1 LALAK
6 REKKREGVT
15 FLFYGE
21 SASGKTPTALSFPNQ
36 FLVDSDSGTKFY
48 GGENV
53 LTESNTLV
61 FQELNEDLDEF
72 ENDSELFEQV
82 ETINID
88 SITRFAENMS
98 HAALKVVELRAM
110 SNARMIE
117 GEGLSPK
124 EYGVMKLHYDRFF
137 ARMLT
142 YAKQGK
148 NLVFVAEVKD
158 KNENKLN
165 AKGEQISVK
174 VGEIPSMQKDSKY
187 DFDVV
192 VKTYIKEGKPV
203 GVVEKDRTQVFN
215 VGDIVDKPNYNH
227 WKSAIAKAQKGV
239 TRSKDEIKSFD
250 ETVGKEADKFD
261 GTIGDKANE
270 LIKGISKI
278 IDVMSPDQQKEMAVG
293 FKEKFKTT
301 KFKELRDVN
310 ILQAMLDYVEA
321 LPNT

>member
-1 LALAK
+1 MALAK

-48 GGENV
+48 SGENV

-72 ENDSELFEQV
+72 ENDEELFEQV
-82 ETINID
+82 ESINID

-124 EYGVMKLHYDRFF
+124 EY
-137 ARMLT
+137 
-142 YAKQGK
+142 
-148 NLVFVAEVKD
+148 
-158 KNENKLN
+158 
-165 AKGEQISVK
+165 
-174 VGEIPSMQKDSKY
+174 
-187 DFDVV
+187 FDVV
-192 VKTYIKEGKPV
+192 VKTYIKDGKPV

-215 VGDIVDKPNYNH
+215 VGDIVDKPIYSH
-227 WKSAIAKAQKGV
+227 WKAAIERAQKGA
-239 TRSKDEIKSFD
+239 TRSKDEIKTFD
-250 ETVGKEADKFD
+250 ETLDKEADNFN
-261 GTIGDKANE
+261 GAIGDKANE
-270 LIKGISKI
+270 HISNISRI
-278 IDVMSPDQQKEMAVG
+278 IDVMTVDEQKAMAVG
-293 FKEKFKTT
+293 FKEKFRTT

-310 ILQAMLDYVEA
+310 ILQAMLEYVQE
-321 LPNT
+321 LPKK

>member
-1 LALAK
+1 MALNK

-48 GGENV
+48 EGENV

-61 FQELNEDLDEF
+61 FQELNEDLDSF
-72 ENDSELFEQV
+72 ENDEDLFNQV
-82 ETINID
+82 ESINID
-88 SITRFAENMS
+88 SITRFSENMA

-110 SNARMIE
+110 SNARMVE

-124 EYGVMKLHYDRFF
+124 EYGIMKLHYDRFF

-142 YAKQGK
+142 YSKQGK
-148 NLVFVAEVKD
+148 NLIFVAEVKD

-165 AKGEQISVK
+165 SKGEQISVK

-192 VKTYIKEGKPV
+192 VKTQIKDGKPI
-203 GVVEKDRTQVFN
+203 GIVEKDRTGSFN
-215 VGDIVDKPNYNH
+215 VGDIVDKPNYSH
-227 WKSAIAKAQKGV
+227 WADAIKKSQKGIV
-239 TRSKDEIKSFD
+239 RSKEDIKSFD
-250 ETVGKEADKFD
+250 DTLASEADKF
-261 GTIGDKANE
+261 GANIGDKATE
-270 LIKGISKI
+270 IIKNIQKI
-278 IDVMSPDQQKEMAVG
+278 IEVQSNEDQKALAG
-293 FKEKFKTT
+293 KLKEKFNTV
-301 KFKELRDVN
+301 KFKDSRDVVL
-310 ILQAMLDYVEA
+310 LQSIFDFVKA
-321 LPNT
+321 N